1 MELQQQGN
9 AKYVG
14 WTMKFSCRG
23 KDIVDRLQ
31 DIAKKMEDD
40 QHEWK
45 EEIRKTRQEFYHLN
59 YYTTKQLLSMRRELG
74 RFKDGSQDQTIKPQ
88 VMALLRSISREVN
101 QDIVKEHLFN
111 IILLLGEQEAYNES
125 TLEHLQTISTHVQ
138 SKHKATTPTMQHN
151 IHHPGLE
158 KYSNNNDDNKIS
170 TMKSK
175 VFEDIMK
182 AEIVSNTPVPQL
194 KEEELTDKQKAIIAN
209 LKEDNGFHRKLIML
223 AFDRCAK
230 PDIQEE
236 VEEWCLEHT
245 EDFIYPDSEA
255 DGDTMTEPYF
265 DHSDDDDVPS
275 EDEREEEEEEAV
287 KMDQDT
293 PIEPP
298 PMEIEPEVRQKSVK
312 VRITERIPV
321 DENHP
326 GVVELHNTG
335 FDLDLCIE
343 AITLYPHDISL
354 ALDYL
359 NDRSDQGKL
368 FEASREIFDL
378 TREVVISD
386 SGMSLEESIVGDG
399 GYGRQD
405 SRASDISPTRY
416 VPNLHSLF

>member
-23 KDIVDRLQ
+23 KDIVDKLQ
-31 DIAKKMEDD
+31 DIAKEMEDD

-74 RFKDGSQDQTIKPQ
+74 RFKDGIQDQTIKPE

-101 QDIVKEHLFN
+101 QDIVKEHLYN

-125 TLEHLQTISTHVQ
+125 ALEHLQTISTHVQ
-138 SKHKATTPTMQHN
+138 SKHKVTTPTMQHN

-182 AEIVSNTPVPQL
+182 AEVVSDAPVPQL

-209 LKEDNGFHRKLIML
+209 VKQDNGFHRKLIML

-230 PDIQEE
+230 PDIQDD

-245 EDFIYPDSEA
+245 EDFVYPDSEA
-255 DGDTMTEPYF
+255 DSDAMTEPYF
-265 DHSDDDDVPS
+265 GHSDDDDVPS

-287 KMDQDT
+287 KMDEDT

-343 AITLYPHDISL
+343 AITLYPHDISF

-368 FEASREIFDL
+368 FEASREIIDL
-378 TREVVISD
+378 IHVIGD
-386 SGMSLEESIVGDG
+386 SGMSLEESTVEDG

-405 SRASDISPTRY
+405 SRTSDISPTRY
-416 VPNLHSLF
+416 VPNLYSLF